1 MKRILAALVAVTAAL
16 GCSAPAFA
24 QQEGGGGTAALRELM
39 NKEIPQEKIDRA
51 LQLVRLSGTSR
62 TFDQLLPT
70 IADQAKNA
78 FIRANPQ
85 MQLGIIEI
93 VDRIALTLVSRRPE
107 LDQELARVWAA
118 GYSDEELDQLI
129 EFYNTDVGKKFAD
142 LQPKM
147 LAVEVTAAQEW
158 GRSVAN
164 ELTTKV
170 SDELKAVMAAERQM
184 LQGGDPGAAPAPAQ

>member
-1 MKRILAALVAVTAAL
+1 MKRMLAALVVATAAL
-16 GCSAPAFA
+16 GCCAPALA
-24 QQEGGGGTAALRELM
+24 QQEGGGTAALQELL
-39 NKEIPQEKIDRA
+39 KKDIPQEKIDRA
-51 LQLVRLSGTSR
+51 MQLVRLSGMSR
-62 TFDQLLPT
+62 TFDQMLPT

-85 MQLGIIEI
+85 MQLGIIEV
-93 VDRIALTLVSRRPE
+93 VDRIALTMVSRRPE
-107 LDQELARVWAA
+107 LDQELARIWAA
-118 GYSDEELDQLI
+118 GYTDEELDQLI
-129 EFYNTDVGKKFAD
+129 EFYNSDIGKKFAD

-170 SDELKAVMAAERQM
+170 SDELKAFMAAEQQM